1 MDINGLETA
10 LNEKGTLQSIDV
22 HSDFVSIWYNNITG
36 TKTELDNIVLQY
48 VGDTYSTLD
57 STLENIPEE
66 GNRYKCRAK

>member
-1 MDINGLETA
+1 MDIDGLETA

-22 HSDFVSIWYNNITG
+22 HSDFVSVWYNSITG

-57 STLENIPEE
+57 STLENISGE

>member
-1 MDINGLETA
+1 MDIDGLETA

-22 HSDFVSIWYNNITG
+22 YSNFVGIWYNNVTG

-48 VGDTYSTLD
+48 IGDTYSTLD
-57 STLENIPEE
+57 STLQNISGE